1 VAGEAGAAPASSTSR
16 LIERRIRHDR
26 DRHGVRR
33 RRRDCGRGAAGFAF
47 EIGHMQF

>member
-1 VAGEAGAAPASSTSR
+1 VAGEAGAVPTLTSR

-26 DRHGVRR
+26 DRRGVRR

-47 EIGHMQF
+47 ETGHMQF